1 MAPISESKISQYS
14 RFGQRAVYGLAL
26 LDIAKKISSVYA
38 ISADLGNSSGLD
50 RFAKSLPQQFCNI
63 GIAEQHMVGFA
74 AGLASTGY
82 NCFISSF
89 APFLTM
95 RSCEQVRLNLGYM
108 KANVKIV
115 SIGSGVSM
123 GYLGNSHFGLEDI
136 SIIRSIPNI
145 PILCP
150 ADTTQVYECVDYLST
165 YNGAAYLRL
174 SGTATSPLIYRSPT
188 NCIISDSH
196 TIREGKDLLVLSYG
210 SILSNCASAIDQIT
224 SDTHHSVHLENVY
237 GLHPLPKKLEILLSR
252 FATVLVVEEHRQT
265 GGLSSALARYIQKKS
280 INIQLKTATLPD
292 AFLTSGDYE
301 YLLNRYD
308 LSTPKLYDHF
318 LSLITT

>member
-1 MAPISESKISQYS
+1 MTSISESKIRQYS
-14 RFGQRAVYGLAL
+14 RFGQRAVFGLSL
-26 LDIAKKISSVYA
+26 LDKAKNNSSVYA

-50 RFAKSLPQQFCNI
+50 RFAKLLPQQFCNI

-95 RSCEQVRLNLGYM
+95 RCCEQVRLNLGYM
-108 KANVKIV
+108 NSNVKLV

-165 YNGAAYLRL
+165 YNGPAY
-174 SGTATSPLIYRSPT
+174 
-188 NCIISDSH
+188 
-196 TIREGKDLLVLSYG
+196 
-210 SILSNCASAIDQIT
+210 
-224 SDTHHSVHLENVY
+224 
-237 GLHPLPKKLEILLSR
+237 
-252 FATVLVVEEHRQT
+252 
-265 GGLSSALARYIQKKS
+265 
-280 INIQLKTATLPD
+280 
-292 AFLTSGDYE
+292 
-301 YLLNRYD
+301 
-308 LSTPKLYDHF
+308 
-318 LSLITT
+318 

>member
-1 MAPISESKISQYS
+1 MTSISESKIRQYS
-14 RFGQRAVYGLAL
+14 RFGQRAVYGLSL
-26 LDIAKKISSVYA
+26 LDIAKNNSSVYA

-50 RFAKSLPQQFCNI
+50 RFAKILPQQFCNI

-108 KANVKIV
+108 QANVKLV

-150 ADTTQVYECVDYLST
+150 ADTTQVYACVNYLAN
-165 YNGAAYLRL
+165 YNGPAYLRL
-174 SGTATSPLIYRSPT
+174 TGTATSPLIYKTPT
-188 NCIISDSH
+188 NCSVSDSH
-196 TIREGKDLLVLSYG
+196 TIREGDDLLVLSYG
-210 SILSNCASAIDQIT
+210 SILSNCASAIDQISSHT
-224 SDTHHSVHLENVY
+224 YHSVHLENVY
-237 GLHPLPKKLEILLSR
+237 GLHPLPPKLESLLSR
-252 FATVLVVEEHRQT
+252 FATVLVVEEHRQS
-265 GGLSSALARYIQKKS
+265 GGLSSALATYLQHRS
-280 INIQLKTATLPD
+280 INVRLKTISLPD

-301 YLLNRYD
+301 YLLDHYG
-308 LSTPKLYDHF
+308 LSVPKLYEHF
-318 LSLITT
+318 LSLIRA